1 MIISAE
7 SVNSGEVIESDLCIV
22 GAGPA
27 GLTIARQFVGT
38 DHRVYVLES
47 GGEQLD
53 ESARDLAD
61 GDVIGHP
68 YFSLAEARAYVV
80 GGSSH
85 LWGEWMRARPLDPID
100 FEARP
105 WVAASGWPFGREEL
119 DPFYETANK
128 ILGLGPFEYSVT
140 SSDQKGLGEG
150 GDVRPIVFRYSNTFD
165 FERTKQE
172 IDASDNVCLVLNA
185 TALELELR
193 RDGSAVERAVVSSE
207 NPQRF
212 HVAARLFVL
221 AAGGLEN
228 ARLLLLSRG
237 GSPNGLANS
246 SGLVGTHFMEHPT
259 MRSGIVVP
267 TEPVRSGAFRFFRR
281 EEKNGSAV
289 RGALAPSHDA
299 MERREVLNGMVLLTE
314 TTRVRASEAL
324 RSAAI
329 VREALQGNNS
339 SGESGVAHLFNL
351 AGHPRELFDL
361 WRARREPPESEQ
373 ILRVS
378 VTIEQVPQPSSRV
391 VLGQRRDRFGQPVVA
406 LDWRLSDIERRTV
419 RTLQELVDSHFRARG
434 LGHLEGFLGEERPP
448 RMFRGEWHQLGTT
461 RMSASPRSGV
471 VDPDGRAHDLPNLYI
486 AGGSVF
492 PTVGFANPTL
502 TIVALSL
509 RLARALETPL
519 RRTVSLGSIW

>member
-193 RDGSAVERAVVSSE
+193 RDGSAVKQVVVSNE

-212 HVAARLFVL
+212 HVAARVFVL
-221 AAGGLEN
+221 AAGGLGN
-228 ARLLLLSRG
+228 ARLLFLSTG
-237 GSPNGLANS
+237 ASPQGLANS
-246 SGLVGTHFMEHPT
+246 SGLVGTHFMEHPR

-289 RGALAPSHDA
+289 RGALALSHDA
-299 MERREVLNGMVLLTE
+299 MEKREVLNGMVLLTE
-314 TTRVRASEAL
+314 TTRLRASEAL

-329 VREALQGNNS
+329 VRDALHGNNS
-339 SGESGVAHLFNL
+339 SGESGVSHLINL
-351 AGHPRELFDL
+351 VGHSRKSLDL
-361 WRARREPPESEQ
+361 WRARQENSESEPILQ
-373 ILRVS
+373 IS
-378 VTIEQVPQPSSRV
+378 VTIEQAPQPSSRV

-406 LDWRLSDIERRTV
+406 LDWRLGDIERRTV
-419 RTLQELVDSHFRARG
+419 RALQELVDSHFRTRG
-434 LGHLEGFLGEERPP
+434 RGHVEGFLGEERPP
-448 RMFRGEWHQLGTT
+448 RMFAHTIYPLSTVPAGQCFPQLDSPIRLSRSWRCPFVWRERWKLRFVTLSRWGPSGDSYRFRRD
-461 RMSASPRSGV
+461 RMA
-471 VDPDGRAHDLPNLYI
+471 
-486 AGGSVF
+486 
-492 PTVGFANPTL
+492 
-502 TIVALSL
+502 
-509 RLARALETPL
+509 
-519 RRTVSLGSIW
+519 